1 MALVTWATVGPLV
14 DALISICIFKS
25 SWFSSDIWDLVPS
38 LEDTFV
44 FAGCWA
50 AVCDCLVLP
59 ATGLTPKDAPGFAA
73 AVCDCLMA

>member
-1 MALVTWATVGPLV
+1 MALPSAFNCPTSLLALVTWSAVGPPD

-59 ATGLTPKDAPGFAA
+59 PQA
-73 AVCDCLMA
+73 

>member
-1 MALVTWATVGPLV
+1 M
-14 DALISICIFKS
+14 ISICIFKS

-44 FAGCWA
+44 FAGRWA

-59 ATGLTPKDAPGFAA
+59 P
-73 AVCDCLMA
+73 